1 MLFHCVHLEQ
11 RMDVLHT
18 ILPRTQEKQDLQSTI
33 FGTSYSSFTENS
45 DRAKIF
51 LKLSETLLGEF
62 SVDSFKI
69 ALFTCGHVGGHTG
82 LSAIGGMQSN
92 FSHAAEVWQW
102 LPLYFLQ
109 K

>member
-1 MLFHCVHLEQ
+1 
-11 RMDVLHT
+11 MDVLHT

-69 ALFTCGHVGGHTG
+69 ALFTCGHVGGHIG

>member
-1 MLFHCVHLEQ
+1 
-11 RMDVLHT
+11 MDVLHT